1 VERVNK
7 AVAILKKYKASLLS
21 DTCET
26 VIATDKNQ
34 KVCAYEEEDLCK
46 KLEADLQN
54 ITEENVALKI
64 KFNAAMNDKERTTE
78 VMGKLR
84 ALNQE
89 LEQENS
95 DMLSQIVTNSDLIA
109 SLKQDKQKLYEI
121 VTIHEERHNISN
133 DAHKSVITALK
144 KKNQE
149 LSEAIADENALKN
162 EIPAHKLRQGKDIE
176 RLKAANEYLMQE
188 DMKFMEQIKRMT
200 AEKETKMIQMKEE
213 NEMIILEL
221 ENDLEEKEPN
231 VEILKELSNYETEL
245 K

>member
-1 VERVNK
+1 MERVNK